1 MEALY
6 LSGTTTDRTKLMSA
20 EAIEVIH
27 PWDLAAAKPSSRYR
41 YTSAEQLMTLG
52 FEYNATIGRWVL
64 PIPKQ

>member
-1 MEALY
+1 
-6 LSGTTTDRTKLMSA
+6 MSA